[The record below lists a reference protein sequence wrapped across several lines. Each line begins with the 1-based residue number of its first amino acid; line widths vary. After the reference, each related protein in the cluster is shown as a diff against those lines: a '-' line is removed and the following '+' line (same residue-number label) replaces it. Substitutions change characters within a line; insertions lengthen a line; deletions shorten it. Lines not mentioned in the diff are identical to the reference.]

1 MSCTQGDMGEENKQN
16 KPSICTDFVVGKLND
31 KTTFNKCQEFLRF
44 IEMLKQACGVQ
55 GGGMRKPESGNLVEF
70 RLEKMVEKTRK
81 VNSRPQFPPLFS
93 IIVSSG
99 DVATS

>member
-1 MSCTQGDMGEENKQN
+1 
-16 KPSICTDFVVGKLND
+16 
-31 KTTFNKCQEFLRF
+31 
-44 IEMLKQACGVQ
+44 MLKQACGVQ
-55 GGGMRKPESGNLVEF
+55 GGGMRKSESENLVEF